1 MQIRTLG
8 AKLAVASFF
17 GAAAISGS
25 AFAAD
30 LSSGGDGGGYKDAAP
45 PPSYFTDDSISFRY
59 GTAFKEPG
67 VNCGNCLPGE
77 SGNDI
82 EKGIGNFQHFNTD
95 KWGSNFIDMD
105 LLFSTGQD
113 PVQCAGC
120 NKFGSG
126 GTIGATEFYGVFRRF
141 WSYNGITDSHY
152 SNFLINDFGL
162 NMGGD
167 LGTKNDPFSEEK
179 RSLVIG
185 PKVSFAMPAGFLTLA
200 VDYYHEWNHNGFA
213 NAATEFESYDV
224 EAVWMYP
231 FKIGDSSLKFKG
243 FFTYIA
249 PKGNQPCYSGVGF
262 APTDCKTVGEI
273 LTRPELDLDVGA
285 YFGSPNKF
293 EVGFAYEYWLNK
305 FGNNH
310 DEIPGALANTP
321 ELVARYH
328 F

>member
-25 AFAAD
+25 ALAAD
-30 LSSGGDGGGYKDAAP
+30 LSGGDMGGGYKDSAP

-67 VNCGNCLPGE
+67 VDN
-77 SGNDI
+77 GNDI
-82 EKGIGNFQHFNTD
+82 EKGILNFQHFNTD
-95 KWGSNFIDMD
+95 KYGSNFIDMD
-105 LLFSTGQD
+105 ILFSTGQD
-113 PVQCAGC
+113 PVNAQAPFGAG
-120 NKFGSG
+120 GRE
-126 GTIGATEFYGVFRRF
+126 GATEAYGVFRRF
-141 WSYNGITDSHY
+141 WSYNGIMGTHY

-179 RSLVIG
+179 RSVVVG
-185 PKVSFAMPAGFLTLA
+185 PKVSFNVPVGFVTLA
-200 VDYYHEWNHNGFA
+200 VDYYHEWNHNGFV
-213 NAATEFESYDV
+213 NAATEFESFDV
-224 EAVWMYP
+224 EAAWLYP
-231 FKIGDSSLKFKG
+231 FKIGESSLKFKG

-249 PKGNQPCYSGVGF
+249 PKGPQPCYMPGL
-262 APTDCKTVGEI
+262 DCNTKGEI
-273 LTRPELDLDVGA
+273 LTRPELDLDVGN
-285 YFGSPNKF
+285 YWGVPNKF

-321 ELVARYH
+321 EIVARYH